1 MIRLDKLLANMGY
14 GSRKDV
20 KQLLKKGFV
29 KINGD
34 PVKDGAVK
42 VEPSRDEVVIG
53 DELVTYKP
61 NIYLMLNKP
70 KGVISATED
79 DEHKTVIDLLSA
91 DEIRIYEP
99 FPVGR
104 LDKDTEGLLLI
115 TNDGNFSHSL
125 MSPRKHVEKTYIAK
139 VKGEVT
145 EKDIEAFAKGVKLE
159 DGYVTKPADLT
170 IMEAG
175 PYSRISLT
183 ITEGKFH
190 QVKRM
195 FISVGK
201 EVVELKRAKIGKLE
215 LDETLAPG
223 AYRELTEQE
232 MGWLIER

>member
-1 MIRLDKLLANMGY
+1 MRLDKLLANMGY

-20 KQLLKKGFV
+20 KLLLKKGFV
-29 KINGD
+29 KINGSL
-34 PVKDGAVK
+34 VKDGAAK

-53 DELVTYKP
+53 DEVVTYKP
-61 NIYLMLNKP
+61 NIYFMLNKP

-139 VKGEVT
+139 IKGKVT
-145 EKDIEAFAKGVKLE
+145 EEDIEAFAKGVKLE

-170 IMEAG
+170 ILEAG
-175 PYSRISLT
+175 SYSQISLT

-195 FISVGK
+195 FIAVGK
-201 EVVELKRAKIGKLE
+201 EVVDLKRIKIGKLE
-215 LDETLAPG
+215 LDQTLKPG
-223 AYRELTEQE
+223 AYRELTGQE
-232 MGWLIER
+232 MEWLIER

>member
-20 KQLLKKGFV
+20 KLLLKKGFV
-29 KINGD
+29 KINGSL
-34 PVKDGAVK
+34 VKDGAAK

-53 DELVTYKP
+53 DEVVTYKP
-61 NIYLMLNKP
+61 NIYFMLNKP

-139 VKGEVT
+139 IKGKVT
-145 EKDIEAFAKGVKLE
+145 EEDIEAFAKGVKLE

-170 IMEAG
+170 ILEAG
-175 PYSRISLT
+175 SYSQISLT

-195 FISVGK
+195 FIAVGK
-201 EVVELKRAKIGKLE
+201 EVVDLKRIKIGKLE
-215 LDETLAPG
+215 LDQTLKPG
-223 AYRELTEQE
+223 AYRELTGQE
-232 MGWLIER
+232 MEWLIER